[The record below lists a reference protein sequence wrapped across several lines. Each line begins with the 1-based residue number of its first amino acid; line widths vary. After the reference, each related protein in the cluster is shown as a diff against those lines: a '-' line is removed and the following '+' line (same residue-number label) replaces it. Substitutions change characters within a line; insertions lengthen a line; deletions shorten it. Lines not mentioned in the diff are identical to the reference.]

1 MLLLDLLEIASN
13 QGYLSRT
20 TAKVGTQIDFDGP
33 LRINKDVS
41 NLTIDI
47 EFENRKD
54 DQIFGIFPSKNV
66 SVGRKFGIF
75 VEDPS
80 LLPKKD
86 GSIIL
91 KIIASNGKS
100 RQKVDLNVRL
110 DDNQVEAPEFDSLEY
125 NINVGDFKTPGI
137 LRKFKVISV

>member
-75 VEDPS
+75 VKDPS